1 MSEEK
6 QEKLWDQTVRLD
18 PVQFKDLLVAMAHI
32 LEEQKKITSR
42 LAEVEGELKLIRTEI
57 NELKKTKN

>member
-1 MSEEK
+1 
-6 QEKLWDQTVRLD
+6 
-18 PVQFKDLLVAMAHI
+18 MAHI

-57 NELKKTKN
+57 GELKEKAKK